1 MGFNVDHSKLIRL
14 SFCHV
19 LSWFANITNSK
30 PNRFKSITSLGP
42 WLLYSVLEGDSQVV
56 INDLRLEGKSL
67 ASFGH
72 LLELVKPTIN
82 AFNCISFSYIRKL
95 DNFVTN
101 NLAKYVHA
109 C

>member
-1 MGFNVDHSKLIRL
+1 MYCAKLQII
-14 SFCHV
+14 S
-19 LSWFANITNSK
+19 SG
-30 PNRFKSITSLGP
+30 FKSITSSGP
-42 WLLYSVLEGDSQVV
+42 WLLYSVLKGDSQVV
-56 INDLRLEGKSL
+56 INALRLEGKSL

-72 LLELVKPTIN
+72 LLESVKPTIN